1 MGRKKGKSKDKISIT
16 INNKVLNEMD
26 QYLSDEDLGNRSKY
40 IEKLIREDMS
50 TRGKN
55 TNKF

>member
-16 INNKVLNEMD
+16 INDKVLNEMD

-40 IEKLIREDMS
+40 IEKLIREDMA

-55 TNKF
+55 TEKF